1 MPPVKTAVPPQAA
14 PVYDAYLGWLAAR
27 EVGNKTF
34 DSGARCFLARFPDPQ
49 AWADL
54 PLAARL
60 AGTRPHLQPLLNFLM
75 LHGHLRP
82 GYDYLL
88 DRKLTVILREAA
100 VSPLGPDLKRFLAGA
115 EVLGYSVRAR
125 TGMAS
130 EVAVRVLIQTGR
142 PLAELADTD
151 FTAFGQAITERET
164 RLGRELKH
172 YHHALYASRAV
183 IYHLGA
189 PAEPVP
195 KRSTLGRWSWERH
208 LDAVPT
214 QVRRPMVA
222 YLERLQGTH
231 ARSSVQGTAS
241 ELAHFG
247 RFLARHDP
255 GLSSLALLD
264 RRRHIEPYLNQVAAA
279 VNHRTGQP
287 IAASTAKKRIQAV
300 GSFLD
305 AIAEWG
311 WPEAPARRLVF
322 PRDAPKLPHPLPRY
336 LPPDAER
343 ALLAALEASPSRLRA
358 DALLLMRATGMRI
371 GELTDLELD
380 CVHEVPG
387 AGAWLKIPLGK
398 LLTERMVPID
408 EETLQIIDRIVAHRS
423 PGRPLRHPR
432 TGKLADF
439 LLTHQGRRVS
449 ADTLRE
455 ELHRA
460 AAEAGLDGVVPHQL
474 RHTYATALVNAGC
487 SLQAL
492 MALLGHVSAEMSLRY
507 GRLFDTTDRTQ
518 LPLAAV
524 TGGNW
529 RDAPLIKARL
539 AGGYCLRT
547 AVQGSC
553 AYANICEH
561 CPNFRSEAS
570 FLPVLQLQ
578 RADAETLA
586 ADAAA
591 RGWGDDAAGQPVTFA
606 EVAARARISRTTL
619 YRRADLRAVIDE
631 HRARGHDATT
641 LSGLTVQID
650 QLRRS
655 LEAVAAKVRRH
666 EETIR
671 RLERARREPRQ

>member
-1 MPPVKTAVPPQAA
+1 MPPVKTAVPQQAV
-14 PVYDAYLGWLAAR
+14 PVYDAYQGWLAAR
-27 EVGNKTF
+27 GVGNKPF

-54 PLAARL
+54 PLTARL
-60 AGTRPHLQPLLNFLM
+60 TGSRPHLQPLLNFLM

-88 DRKLTVILREAA
+88 ERKLTAILREAA
-100 VSPLGPDLKRFLAGA
+100 ASPLGPDLKRFLAGA
-115 EVLGYSVRAR
+115 EALGYSVRPR

-130 EVAVRVLIQTGR
+130 EVAIRVLIQTGR
-142 PLAELADTD
+142 ALGELTDAD
-151 FTAFGQAITERET
+151 FGEFRHAIAEREA
-164 RLGRELKH
+164 RLGHALKH

-195 KRSTLGRWSWERH
+195 KRTTPGRWSWDRH
-208 LDAVPT
+208 LDGASP
-214 QVRRPMVA
+214 QVRLPMVA

-231 ARSSVQGTAS
+231 APSSVQGAAS
-241 ELAHFG
+241 DLAYFA

-255 GLSSLALLD
+255 GLASLALLD
-264 RRRHIEPYLNQVAAA
+264 RQRHIEPYLNQVAAA

-305 AIAEWG
+305 AITEWG
-311 WPEAPARRLVF
+311 WSQAPARRLLF

-343 ALLAALEASPSRLRA
+343 ALLRALQASPNRMRA

-387 AGAWLKIPLGK
+387 SGAWLKIPLGK

-439 LLTHQGRRVS
+439 LLTHQGRRIP

-460 AAEAGLDGVVPHQL
+460 AAEAGLDDVVPHQL

-507 GRLFDTTDRTQ
+507 GRLFDATVRDEYTRALTLAKAQLGPVLPADRTQ
-518 LPLAAV
+518 LPLTAI

-529 RDAPLIKARL
+529 RDTPLIKARL

-547 AVQGSC
+547 AAQGPC

-591 RGWGDDAAGQPVTFA
+591 RGWGD
-606 EVAARARISRTTL
+606 EAAR
-619 YRRADLRAVIDE
+619 
-631 HRARGHDATT
+631 H
-641 LSGLTVQID
+641 
-650 QLRRS
+650 
-655 LEAVAAKVRRH
+655 
-666 EETIR
+666 R
-671 RLERARREPRQ
+671 RLIERLDLLITHAHAS

>member
-1 MPPVKTAVPPQAA
+1 MPPARTAVPPQAA
-14 PVYDAYLGWLAAR
+14 PIYDAYLAWLAAR
-27 EVGNKTF
+27 GVGNRTF
-34 DSGARCFLARFPDPQ
+34 DSGARCFLARYPDPL
-49 AWADL
+49 AWAGL

-88 DRKLTVILREAA
+88 DRKLTAIVREAA
-100 VSPLGPDLKRFLAGA
+100 ASPLGADLDRFVAGA
-115 EVLGYSVRAR
+115 KALGYSVSAR
-125 TGMAS
+125 RGMAS
-130 EVAVRVLIQTGR
+130 QIAIRMLVQTGR
-142 PLAELADTD
+142 GLAELTDAD
-151 FTAFGQAITERET
+151 FGEFARAVTEREA
-164 RLGRELKH
+164 RLGRALDH
-172 YHHALYASRAV
+172 YRGALYAARAV

-189 PAEPVP
+189 PAEPAP

-208 LDAVPT
+208 LEGVSAKVL
-214 QVRRPMVA
+214 RPMTA
-222 YLERLQGTH
+222 YLERLQATL
-231 ARSSVQGTAS
+231 ARSTVQGAAS

-255 GLSSLALLD
+255 DLSSLALLD
-264 RRRHIEPYLNQVAAA
+264 RQRHIEPYLNEVAAA

-287 IAASTAKKRIQAV
+287 IAASTAKGRIQTV

-305 AIAEWG
+305 VIAEWG
-311 WPEAPARRLVF
+311 WPEAPARRLIF
-322 PRDAPKLPHPLPRY
+322 PRDAPRLPRSLPRY
-336 LPPDAER
+336 LPPDQER
-343 ALLAALEASPSRLRA
+343 ALLAALENSPNRLRA
-358 DALLLMRATGMRI
+358 DALLLLRATGMRI
-371 GELTDLELD
+371 GELTVLELD

-387 AGAWLKIPLGK
+387 SGAWLKIPLGK

-408 EETLQIIDRIVAHRS
+408 EETVELIDRIVAHRTA
-423 PGRPLRHPR
+423 GRPLRHPR
-432 TGKLADF
+432 SGKLADF

-449 ADTLRE
+449 ADTLRA

-460 AAEAGLDGVVPHQL
+460 AAEAGLDDAVPHQL

-507 GRLFDTTDRTQ
+507 GRLFDATVRDEYQRALAQAKAQLGPVLPGERTR
-518 LPLAAV
+518 LPLAGI

-539 AGGYCLRT
+539 AGGYCLR
-547 AVQGSC
+547 AAAQGPC
-553 AYANICEH
+553 AYANMCEH

-578 RADAETLA
+578 RADAEALA

-591 RGWGDDAAGQPVTFA
+591 RGWGA
-606 EVAARARISRTTL
+606 EAAR
-619 YRRADLRAVIDE
+619 
-631 HRARGHDATT
+631 H
-641 LSGLTVQID
+641 
-650 QLRRS
+650 
-655 LEAVAAKVRRH
+655 
-666 EETIR
+666 R
-671 RLERARREPRQ
+671 RLIERLDMLIAQANAS

>member
-1 MPPVKTAVPPQAA
+1 MPPARTAVPGQA
-14 PVYDAYLGWLAAR
+14 VHIYDAYLACLAAR

-34 DSGARCFLARFPDPQ
+34 ESGARNFLARFPDPQ
-49 AWADL
+49 AWAAQ

-60 AGTRPHLQPLLNFLM
+60 AGTRPHLQPLINFLM
-75 LHGHLRP
+75 LHRYLRP

-88 DRKLTVILREAA
+88 ERKLTAILREAA
-100 VSPLGPDLKRFLAGA
+100 ASPLAADVQHFLAGA
-115 EVLGYSVRAR
+115 EALGYSVRAR

-130 EVAVRVLIQTGR
+130 EVAVRVLIETGR
-142 PLAELADTD
+142 PLAELTDADFAE
-151 FTAFGQAITERET
+151 FTTAITEREA
-164 RLGRELKH
+164 RIGRELKH
-172 YHHALYASRAV
+172 YHHAVYASRAV
-183 IYHLGA
+183 VYHLGA

-195 KRSTLGRWSWERH
+195 KRSTPGRWSWERH
-208 LDAVPT
+208 LDGVPP
-214 QVRRPMVA
+214 QVRRPMTA

-255 GLSSLALLD
+255 QLPSLSALG
-264 RRRHIEPYLNQVAAA
+264 RQSHIEPYLNEVAAA
-279 VNHRTGQP
+279 VNHRTGAP
-287 IAASTAKKRIQAV
+287 IAASTAKSRILSI
-300 GSFLD
+300 GIFLD
-305 AIAEWG
+305 AIAEWD
-311 WPEAPARRLVF
+311 WPEAPRRRLIF

-336 LPPDAER
+336 LSPDHER
-343 ALLAALEASPSRLRA
+343 ALLEALEYSPNRLYA
-358 DALLLMRATGMRI
+358 DALLLLRATGMRI
-371 GELTDLELD
+371 GELVDLELD

-387 AGAWLKIPLGK
+387 QGAWLKIPLGK

-408 EETLQIIDRIVAHRS
+408 EETLAIIDRITGQRS

-439 LLTHQGRRVS
+439 LLTRQGRRVS
-449 ADTLRE
+449 AYTLRD

-460 AAEAGLDGVVPHQL
+460 AAEAGIDDVVPHQL

-507 GRLFDTTDRTQ
+507 GRLFDATVRGEYTRALAQAKAQLGPVLPGERTQ
-518 LPLAAV
+518 LPV
-524 TGGNW
+524 IGGNW

-547 AVQGSC
+547 AAQGSC

-578 RADAETLA
+578 KVDAEALA
-586 ADAAA
+586 ADAQK
-591 RGWGDDAAGQPVTFA
+591 RGWG
-606 EVAARARISRTTL
+606 EEAAR
-619 YRRADLRAVIDE
+619 
-631 HRARGHDATT
+631 H
-641 LSGLTVQID
+641 
-650 QLRRS
+650 
-655 LEAVAAKVRRH
+655 
-666 EETIR
+666 R
-671 RLERARREPRQ
+671 RLIERLDLLITQADAS